1 MDTVRFH
8 DSLPTSE
15 MIAWVSA
22 RKGQMSNSLCFQ
34 IQKEL
39 AQDGAVRTPKAFF
52 PTLALLSIFVLLL
65 QNNACQLT
73 SFSCQGFTSP
83 VLQFALQPLV
93 EIVCALVWLASL
105 TAGDFQL
112 VIVREAFS

>member
-83 VLQFALQPLV
+83 SAVCSSTTGGDCVHISLV
-93 EIVCALVWLASL
+93 
-105 TAGDFQL
+105 G
-112 VIVREAFS
+112 FSDSR